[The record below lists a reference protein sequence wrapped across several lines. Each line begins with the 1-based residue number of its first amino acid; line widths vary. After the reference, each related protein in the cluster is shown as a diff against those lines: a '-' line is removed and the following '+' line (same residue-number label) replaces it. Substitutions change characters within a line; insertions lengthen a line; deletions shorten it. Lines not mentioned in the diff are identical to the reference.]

1 MLESRTTKNNLLT
14 RRQLLHKSLLAVPAL
29 VLLSPAELLAKPAP
43 TRKLSFS
50 HLHTG
55 EQLSIVYARDGKY
68 LPGALCEINHFLR
81 DFRCGEKRAIDPAL
95 IDILHDVQ
103 RAARNPN
110 GVFEIISGYRSPN
123 TNKMLQN
130 NSNGVAKRS
139 LHMEGKAIDL
149 RLTGTS
155 TKKLRDI
162 ALGLKRGGT
171 GYYPKSNFVHLDT
184 GRVRF
189 W

>member
-1 MLESRTTKNNLLT
+1 MSTTHNNISLT
-14 RRQLLHKSLLAVPAL
+14 RRQLLQKVVLAVPVL
-29 VLLSPAELLAKPAP
+29 VSFTPASLLAKPVPA
-43 TRKLSFS
+43 RKLSFS

-68 LPGALCEINHFLR
+68 LPEALYKINYFLR
-81 DFRCGEKRAIDPAL
+81 DFRCGEKCAIDPAL
-95 IDILHDVQ
+95 LDILHDVQ
-103 RAARNPN
+103 REAGNKN
-110 GVFEIISGYRSPN
+110 GIFEIISGYRSPS
-123 TNKMLQN
+123 TNNMLRSKSN
-130 NSNGVAKRS
+130 NVAKRS

-171 GYYPKSNFVHLDT
+171 GYYTKSDFVHLDT